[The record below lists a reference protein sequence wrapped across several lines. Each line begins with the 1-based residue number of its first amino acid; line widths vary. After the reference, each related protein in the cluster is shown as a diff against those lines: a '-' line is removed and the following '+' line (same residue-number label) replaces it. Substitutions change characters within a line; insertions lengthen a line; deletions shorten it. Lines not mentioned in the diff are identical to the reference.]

1 MNTEIALSALLCS
14 RLCHDL
20 ISPVGAFSNGI
31 EILADEEDPTMRQ
44 EVFKLLGQSVQQ
56 AGARLMFFRM
66 AFGAGGGF
74 GDNSPADS
82 VRDTLSAYFA
92 GGKIAIDWKV
102 SQGEL
107 DRDTVKIVLNLA
119 LLAADA
125 LPRGGGITVEA
136 MRAAGGLDI
145 AVVAQGDR
153 LLDKPEI
160 AKILADGCSIAD
172 LDSKTAPAYLVHQ
185 LVAAQGGAV
194 KAIGDG
200 HQAVTY
206 RVRL

>member
-31 EILADEEDPTMRQ
+31 EILADEDDPGMRQ

-102 SQGEL
+102 SLSEL
-107 DRDTVKIVLNLA
+107 SRDTVKIILNLA

-125 LPRGGGITVEA
+125 LPRGGGITVEV
-136 MRAAGGLDI
+136 MRSTGGLDL

-160 AKILADGCSIAD
+160 AKILADGCPIAD
-172 LDSKTAPAYLVHQ
+172 LDSKTAPAYLVHKT
-185 LVAAQGGAV
+185 VAAHGGTV
-194 KAIGDG
+194 KSSSDG
-200 HQAVTY
+200 QQAVTY

>member
-1 MNTEIALSALLCS
+1 MDTEIALSALLCS

-31 EILADEEDPTMRQ
+31 EILADEEDPGMRQ
-44 EVFKLLGQSVQQ
+44 EVFKLLDQSIQQ

-74 GDNSPADS
+74 GDSSPADS
-82 VRDTLSAYFA
+82 VRDALIAYFT
-92 GGKIAIDWKV
+92 GGKIAVDWKV
-102 SQGEL
+102 SPGEL
-107 DRDTVKIVLNLA
+107 GRDAVKIILNLA

-160 AKILADGCSIAD
+160 AKILADGCPIAA
-172 LDSKTAPAYLVHQ
+172 LDSKTAPAYLVHKI
-185 LVAAQGGAV
+185 AAARGGAV
-194 KAIGDG
+194 KTIGDG
-200 HQAVTY
+200 QRAVTY